1 MRTALEALA
10 GVLGGCQSL
19 HTNSMDEALALPS
32 DKAVEIALR
41 TQQVIAFESGVSNVA
56 DPLGGSFFVEKL
68 TRDIEDEAERYFEQI
83 EAMGGMV
90 KAIEKGFPQQ
100 EITRSAYEYQRA
112 LSAKTKI
119 MVGVNEFVHENEKLE
134 IPILEIDESVEP
146 DQIAKVRAV
155 REQRDN
161 VAVKDRLDA
170 LEKAA
175 RTNANL
181 IPYLLDCSRA
191 YATEGEITL
200 TLIKVFGE
208 FREQAFF

>member
-1 MRTALEALA
+1 
-10 GVLGGCQSL
+10 
-19 HTNSMDEALALPS
+19 
-32 DKAVEIALR
+32 
-41 TQQVIAFESGVSNVA
+41 
-56 DPLGGSFFVEKL
+56 
-68 TRDIEDEAERYFEQI
+68 
-83 EAMGGMV
+83 
-90 KAIEKGFPQQ
+90 
-100 EITRSAYEYQRA
+100 
-112 LSAKTKI
+112 
-119 MVGVNEFVHENEKLE
+119 MVGVTEFVHENEKLE